1 MSATIK
7 IELNEKLY
15 IRDPEQTEL
24 GRNIIAESITMIDE
38 LGFEQFTFKKLAAK
52 LNSTE
57 ASIYRYFENKHK
69 LLIYLI
75 SWYWVWLDY
84 QISFCT
90 NNINDPR
97 EKLRIFIGIIS
108 RASAGQNIFTHIDEA
123 ALFRIVVA
131 ESSKAYLTKE
141 VDTDNKEGF
150 FREYKSLCR
159 KMAEVIKEINPAY
172 TFPVALVSTLFEVT
186 KKQTFF
192 AQHLSSLTDVSINKT
207 NYSNIATFLE
217 HLAFSAISKTK
228 INTNGNGHTKEI

>member
-15 IRDPEQTEL
+15 LRDPEHTEL

-57 ASIYRYFENKHK
+57 ASIYRSFENKHK

-84 QISFCT
+84 QVDFST
-90 NNINDPR
+90 NNISDAS
-97 EKLRIFIGIIS
+97 EKLSIFIGIIS
-108 RASAGQNIFTHIDEA
+108 RASIRQNIFTHIDEA
-123 ALFRIVVA
+123 ALFRIVIA

-141 VDTDNKEGF
+141 VDADNQEGF
-150 FREYKSLCR
+150 FREYKSLC
-159 KMAEVIKEINPAY
+159 KKVAAIISEINPDYAY
-172 TFPVALVSTLFEVT
+172 PVALVSTLFEAG
-186 KKQTFF
+186 KKQVFF
-192 AQHLSSLTDVSINKT
+192 AQHLPSLTDVSLKGT
-207 NYSNIATFLE
+207 DYTSIAAFLE
-217 HLAFSAISKTK
+217 HLAFSAIF
-228 INTNGNGHTKEI
+228 NTSAYIHGKAK

>member
-1 MSATIK
+1 MSAIIK

-24 GRNIIAESITMIDE
+24 GRSIIAESITMVDE

-84 QISFCT
+84 QFTFCT
-90 NNINDPR
+90 NNIAAP
-97 EKLRIFIGIIS
+97 EQKLKIFIGIIS
-108 RASAGQNIFTHIDEA
+108 RAGREQNTFTHIDEK
-123 ALFRIVVA
+123 ALYRIVVA
-131 ESSKAYLTKE
+131 ESSKAFLTKE

-150 FREYKSLCR
+150 FREYKAVC
-159 KMAEVIKEINPAY
+159 KKIAAIIKEINPAY
-172 TFPVALVSTLFEVT
+172 PYPIALVSTLFEVS
-186 KKQTFF
+186 KKQIFF
-192 AQHLSSLTDVSINKT
+192 AQHLTSLTETSIQGSD
-207 NYSNIATFLE
+207 YSSIGTFLE
-217 HLAFSAISKTK
+217 HLAFSAISHPTFY
-228 INTNGNGHTKEI
+228 TNGSTEKN